1 MASRRD
7 PPVESR
13 PPLPLRRELLA
24 DIVAASSPPARAEQP
39 RGRGRGK
46 GQKRAKP
53 GGRGGGR
60 AGGRAKAIRAADRS
74 DSSPPLAESP
84 THRIVSPV
92 QEPEAPR
99 QSAAPEP
106 PRQSAAPVQSEAPEQ
121 RTPPVQSEAPRQSTE
136 PRWDDPWEEHART
149 DDDDADEDDDSDDDG
164 AEGGEGDD
172 GGEGSSSAKKPVYQR
187 GMTRLPPRPDP
198 AQRTLIAPD
207 GEK

>member
-24 DIVAASSPPARAEQP
+24 DIFAASSPPARAEQP

-74 DSSPPLAESP
+74 DSPPPLAESP
-84 THRIVSPV
+84 THRTVSPV
-92 QEPEAPR
+92 QEPPV
-99 QSAAPEP
+99 QSAAPE
-106 PRQSAAPVQSEAPEQ
+106 APEQ
-121 RTPPVQSEAPRQSTE
+121 RPPPVQSETPEALRQSTE
-136 PRWDDPWEEHART
+136 PRWDDPWEERART
-149 DDDDADEDDDSDDDG
+149 DDDDAEDDDSDDDG

>member
-60 AGGRAKAIRAADRS
+60 AKAIRAADRS
-74 DSSPPLAESP
+74 DSPPPLAESP
-84 THRIVSPV
+84 THRTVSPV

-99 QSAAPEP
+99 QSAAPEA

-121 RTPPVQSEAPRQSTE
+121 RTPPVQSEAPEAPRQSTE
-136 PRWDDPWEEHART
+136 PRWDDPWEERART
-149 DDDDADEDDDSDDDG
+149 DDDDAEDDDSDDDG

>member
-39 RGRGRGK
+39 RGRSRGK

-60 AGGRAKAIRAADRS
+60 AKAIRAADRS
-74 DSSPPLAESP
+74 DSPPPLAESP
-84 THRIVSPV
+84 THRTVSPV
-92 QEPEAPR
+92 QEPPV
-99 QSAAPEP
+99 QSAAPEAP
-106 PRQSAAPVQSEAPEQ
+106 EQRTTPPVQSEAPEQ
-121 RTPPVQSEAPRQSTE
+121 RTPPVQSEAPEAPRQSTE
-136 PRWDDPWEEHART
+136 PRWDDPWEERART
-149 DDDDADEDDDSDDDG
+149 DDDDAEDDDSDDDG